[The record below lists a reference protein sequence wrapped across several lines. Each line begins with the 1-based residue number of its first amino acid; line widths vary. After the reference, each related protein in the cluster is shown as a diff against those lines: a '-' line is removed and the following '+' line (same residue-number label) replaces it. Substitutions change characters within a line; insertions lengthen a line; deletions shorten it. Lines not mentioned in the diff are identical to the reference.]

1 MEKLNITKVARHQFK
16 MLGIDV
22 INNARGVVY
31 IHCSMRSVSIA
42 ISKLLVLNPGVRVQ
56 CMNTATVKIAD
67 SGGEKVAIVD
77 ACVIF
82 EDINPQTEDE

>member
-1 MEKLNITKVARHQFK
+1 MEKLNISKSARHQFK

-31 IHCSMRSVSIA
+31 IHCSMRSVSMA

-56 CMNTATVKIAD
+56 CMNTATVEVVT
-67 SGGEKVAIVD
+67 SGDEKSTIVE